1 MSHHT
6 PRAPR
11 ALIAEDEPI
20 LAAALAHA
28 LHRLW
33 PELDIVATC
42 PNGVEALQQGL
53 ALQPDILFLDIKMPG
68 KTGLEAAEELAEQW
82 PDGVPFPHIVFVTAY
97 DEYALAAFEHAAA
110 DYVLK
115 PVNDARLGKTVERLQ
130 QRLRD
135 SAGGNG
141 TSGTVTATATAAPA
155 TAAAAAAA
163 ATLAPV
169 AAMETAS
176 ASDDNLARLLS
187 QLQAMLP
194 PAPRLHMIRAAVGNS
209 VRMIALAD
217 VVYFEALDKYINV
230 VCQDS
235 EALIRTSLKELLPQ
249 LDPQQFWQIHR
260 GTIVNAGAI
269 ATAVRDDA
277 GKLSLTLRQH
287 PAQLRVSPLYA
298 HLFRQM

>member
-1 MSHHT
+1 MTDLSNAAS
-6 PRAPR
+6 PIR

-28 LHRLW
+28 LRRLW
-33 PELDIVATC
+33 PAIDIVATC
-42 PNGVEALQQGL
+42 ANGVEALQQGL
-53 ALQPDILFLDIKMPG
+53 ALRPDILFLDIKMPG

-82 PDGVPFPHIVFVTAY
+82 HDGNDGLPFPQIVFVTAY
-97 DEYALAAFEHAAA
+97 DDYALAAFEQAAA

-115 PVNDARLGKTVERLQ
+115 PVNDARLGKTVERLK
-130 QRLRD
+130 QRLH
-135 SAGGNG
+135 A
-141 TSGTVTATATAAPA
+141 AAPA
-155 TAAAAAAA
+155 STTPAPAAA
-163 ATLAPV
+163 
-169 AAMETAS
+169 S
-176 ASDDNLARLLS
+176 ADDNLARLLT
-187 QLQAMLP
+187 QLQAMTP
-194 PAPRLHMIRAAVGNS
+194 PAPRLQMIRAAVGNS
-209 VRMIALAD
+209 VRMIPMGD
-217 VVYFEALDKYINV
+217 VIYFEALDKYINV
-230 VCQDS
+230 VCRDG

-269 ATAVRDDA
+269 ASAVRDEA